1 VGTFPNNQISNQPME
16 SLFKILLII
25 HIIAGSIGLFT
36 GTITIIRKKG
46 DKIHVLVGN
55 FFFYGML
62 LNAIAGFIMS
72 IIHENLFLLIIAVF
86 SFYLTATG
94 QRFLSLK
101 KLDKGQKPKSI
112 DWVITSTMILFALF
126 FIAYGI
132 LLMVSHNN
140 FGTVLLVFGMISLL
154 MTRKDMAM
162 YRGKNKFKNYWLLLH
177 IQRMIGAYIAAL
189 TAFLV
194 VNNMYLPAIVAWL
207 LPTVIVTPLIF
218 YWSRKYAIQKSVKT
232 ITE

>member
-1 VGTFPNNQISNQPME
+1 ME
-16 SLFKILLII
+16 ALFKILLII

-46 DKIHVLVGN
+46 DKIHVLVGK

-72 IIHENLFLLIIAVF
+72 IMHENIFLLIIAVF
-86 SFYLTATG
+86 SFYLTVTG

-101 KLDKGQKPKSI
+101 KLDKGQKPKCI
-112 DWVITSTMILFALF
+112 DWIITSKMIVFALF
-126 FIAYGI
+126 FMVYGI
-132 LLMVSHNN
+132 LLILNHKN
-140 FGTVLLVFGMISLL
+140 FGAVLVVFGMISLL
-154 MTRKDMAM
+154 MSRKDIAM
-162 YRGKNKFKNYWLLLH
+162 YRGKIKFKNYWLLLH

-194 VNNMYLPAIVAWL
+194 VNNTYLPAIVAWL
-207 LPTVIVTPLIF
+207 MPTVIITPLIF
-218 YWSRKYAIQKSVKT
+218 YWSRKYTIQKSVKT